1 MSGLKGSVG
10 LFVQIPILIAM
21 FNVASDSAIL
31 SGVPMGWVPDIAW
44 PEHTASWGLDVPIL
58 GKFFNII
65 ATGLAG
71 FMIWSELTKNER
83 SIGSLTFAVAVGLL
97 LYSFP
102 AFLVVYW
109 FLITIAQYVE
119 QKLAT
124 R

>member
-1 MSGLKGSVG
+1 
-10 LFVQIPILIAM
+10 M

-44 PEHTASWGLDVPIL
+44 PERTASWGIDIPLL
-58 GKFFNII
+58 GKFLNAI
-65 ATGLAG
+65 ALGLAA
-71 FMIWSELTKNER
+71 FMIFTELSKPER
-83 SIGSLTFAVAVGLL
+83 SMGSLVFAVAVGIL

-102 AFLVVYW
+102 VFLVVYW

-124 R
+124 RE